1 MKKIILR
8 NVILLSMAAVLLSAC
23 GKYTVDTGQSPETL
37 AEHGEKL
44 EAALKVLKES
54 DDPDEIDKYE
64 FEVAFQYQMLGK
76 YDKAL
81 KYYKKLLAKYP
92 NYDVVLNNMANIY
105 EEVGELEKA
114 EQHLFTL
121 ANGDIKNREAQR
133 DYLRVLAKQGK
144 TDPAKIWLEEWIKM
158 YPRELKDDSFVR
170 FVSDQFVIIQ
180 SYKKESKE

>member
-1 MKKIILR
+1 MRKRNRLIALAIIS
-8 NVILLSMAAVLLSAC
+8 VMLLSAC

-37 AEHGEKL
+37 AKHEEKL
-44 EAALKVLKES
+44 KSALQTLKES
-54 DDPDEIDKYE
+54 VDPDKIDKYE
-64 FEVAFQYQMLGK
+64 FEIAFQYQMLGK

-81 KYYKKLLAKYP
+81 KYYKKLLEKYP

-144 TDPAKIWLEEWIKM
+144 TDPAKIWLEEWVKM
-158 YPRELKDDSFVR
+158 YPSELKDDSFVR
-170 FVSDQFVIIQ
+170 FMSDQFVMIQ
-180 SYKKESKE
+180 RYKDKAKE